1 MENYSLQP
9 IGLVHSPYKEKFGT
23 PRQPGLV
30 NAHCSI
36 ELLPPYNQ
44 MDALKGL
51 EGFSHI
57 WVSFIF
63 HQAIRDQWQPTVRP
77 PRLGGNE
84 KVGVFASRS
93 PFRPNNLGL
102 SVVKLLSIDH
112 QSEKLLLH
120 VEGLDVIDGTPVV
133 DIKPYIPYVD
143 AIPAATE
150 GFASGAPEK
159 KLAVEFTQ
167 QAEQQ
172 LKDIENHEQFRQLII
187 DVLQL
192 DPRPAYKQTQE
203 QGEYGISLDSY
214 NIRWSVNHLNVTVLE
229 VS

>member
-1 MENYSLQP
+1 MAQ
-9 IGLVHSPYKEKFGT
+9 
-23 PRQPGLV
+23 
-30 NAHCSI
+30 CSI
-36 ELLPPYNQ
+36 ELIPPYNQ

-63 HQAIRDQWQPTVRP
+63 HQAIRDPQSNKWQPTVRP

-102 SVVKLLSIDH
+102 SVVKLLSIE
-112 QSEKLLLH
+112 QEAEKLLLH

-143 AIPAATE
+143 AIPTATE
-150 GFASGAPEK
+150 GFATGAPEK
-159 KLAVEFTQ
+159 KLAVEFTE

-172 LKDIENHEQFRQLII
+172 LKAVENPEQFRQLII

-192 DPRPAYKQTQE
+192 DPRPAYKQSQE
-203 QGEYGISLDSY
+203 QGEYGILLGEY
-214 NIRWSVNHLNVTVLE
+214 NIRWEVKAQVAQITGISLN
-229 VS
+229 